1 MNKKNK
7 HIRKKRQQPV
17 PKKKKKV
24 ARSYRPKEL
33 SMEEKLKAYGMQ
45 MVEAFEDKESIKNAI
60 TTHVARVEDY
70 FRKYDSIQL
79 IGSVGLY
86 TIDNLPTLE
95 KKFMAQYTGKKLRL
109 DEEAEVLA
117 EYALN
122 FGLSMPNEGRLNPTD
137 EVVADLRETLTALFH
152 LYRMIDMPLEN
163 DSQQYLDWM
172 IHSETIAVRGDGY
185 QEHIL
190 EVFNEMFEP
199 HSSFY
204 EQKFGFSIKNL
215 VDFLIEL
222 EDRVICKIGGQD
234 MVYGPFKMW
243 SRWKQWEEK
252 TFGKSDGINDFK
264 NRDFSKGLF
273 GEFFEANP
281 DVPHTEDGQ
290 QFLCYQPDDY
300 SESEMIFWVWPQSE
314 VERKIMSALSVEFGD
329 NASFIAEGEYKG
341 NILNGHSIYEKPFV
355 KVNDKYYCFTPMI
368 PHRNMFLIAEKLM
381 KSDSAY
387 YNSYF
392 QQNTTPNSRDN
403 YIERKVKSVLQSFL
417 PTITFY
423 PSVNYC
429 IVEDVV
435 SKTPELD
442 ILGVSDKAIYIIEVK
457 AHELSHKDRVG
468 LRGAKDK
475 FKASVTEACSQC
487 QRAARF
493 IVEED
498 SPTFGSSNDVVTI
511 DKTKPVYKIAVTF
524 QHYSTMIGYM
534 DMLVEAG
541 LMEDSYRD
549 TWIVS
554 LFDLMVCSEFIES
567 EEEFIDYLE
576 LHKELY
582 TNHCIFNDEL
592 DVLNGFLN
600 EDLARK
606 VKSGKSI
613 MLVGGS
619 EAIDKEYYQEMEL
632 PNGVLGFE

>member
-1 MNKKNK
+1 MNKK
-7 HIRKKRQQPV
+7 KKRQRAV

-24 ARSYRPKEL
+24 AESYCHNHKEL
-33 SMEEKLKAYGMQ
+33 SIEERFKAFGMM
-45 MVEAFEDKESIKNAI
+45 MVEAFKDKDTVKDVIASHIEK
-60 TTHVARVEDY
+60 VEGY

-95 KKFMAQYTGKKLRL
+95 KKFMAQYTGQKLRL
-109 DEEAEVLA
+109 DEDAEVLA

-122 FGLSMPNEGRLNPTD
+122 FGLSMPNDGRLNPTD
-137 EVVADLRETLTALFH
+137 EVVADLRETLKALFH
-152 LYRMIDMPLEN
+152 LYRMLDMPLEN
-163 DSQQYLDWM
+163 DKEKFLDWM

-204 EQKFGFSIKNL
+204 EQKYGFSIKNL
-215 VDFLIEL
+215 VDFFTEL
-222 EDRVICKIGGQD
+222 EDRVICKLGSQD
-234 MVYGPFKMW
+234 MIYGPYKMW

-252 TFGKSDGINDFK
+252 SFGKSDGVVDLEK
-264 NRDFSKGLF
+264 RDFSKGIF
-273 GEFFEANP
+273 GEFFESNP
-281 DVPHTEDGQ
+281 DVPHTKDGQ

-300 SESEMIFWVWPQSE
+300 SGSDTIFWIWPQNE
-314 VERKIMSALSVEFGD
+314 VEKNIMSALSVKFGD

-355 KVNDKYYCFTPMI
+355 KVDDKYYCFTPMI

-387 YNSYF
+387 YNNHF

-403 YIERKVKSVLQSFL
+403 YIERKVQSVLHSFL
-417 PTITFY
+417 PNVAFY

-429 IVEDVV
+429 IVEDGVK
-435 SKTPELD
+435 KTPELD
-442 ILGVSDKAIYIIEVK
+442 ILGISNKAVYIIEVK

-468 LRGAKDK
+468 IRGAKEK

-493 IVEED
+493 IAED
-498 SPTFGSSNDVVTI
+498 NAPSFSGANGAVVI
-511 DKTKPVYKIAVTF
+511 DKTKPVYKIAVSF

-534 DMLVEAG
+534 DMLIGAG
-541 LMEDSYRD
+541 LMDDSYRD

-554 LFDLMVCSEFIES
+554 LFDLMVCSNFIKS
-567 EEEFIDYLE
+567 EEVFIDYLE
-576 LHKELY
+576 LHKALY
-582 TNHCIFNDEL
+582 TNHCTFNDEL

-606 VKSGKSI
+606 VRLGKPI
-613 MLVGGS
+613 ILVGGA
-619 EAIDKEYYQEMEL
+619 EEIDKNYYQSYEL
-632 PNGVLGFE
+632 PFKE

>member
-1 MNKKNK
+1 MNKKK
-7 HIRKKRQQPV
+7 HIKKRRRQPA

-24 ARSYRPKEL
+24 AGSFRCKEVSL
-33 SMEEKLKAYGMQ
+33 EDRLKAYGMQ
-45 MVEAFEDKESIKNAI
+45 MAEAFKDKDSIKNAI
-60 TTHVARVEDY
+60 ASHIERVEGY

-95 KKFMAQYTGKKLRL
+95 KKFMAQYTGQKLRL

-122 FGLSMPNEGRLNPTD
+122 FGLSMPNDGKENPTD
-137 EVVADLRETLTALFH
+137 EVVADLRETLKALFH
-152 LYRMIDMPLEN
+152 LYRMLDMPLEN
-163 DSQQYLDWM
+163 DTEKFLDWM

-190 EVFNEMFEP
+190 EVFNELFEP
-199 HSSFY
+199 HTVFY
-204 EQKFGFSIKNL
+204 EQKYGFSIKDL
-215 VDFLIEL
+215 VDFLTVL
-222 EDRVICKIGGQD
+222 EDRVICKIGSQN

-243 SRWKQWEEK
+243 TRWKEWDERTYGKCDGIED
-252 TFGKSDGINDFK
+252 FGK
-264 NRDFSKGLF
+264 RDFSKGIM
-273 GEFFEANP
+273 GDFFEANP

-290 QFLCYQPDDY
+290 KFLCYQPDDY
-300 SESEMIFWVWPQSE
+300 SGSDKIFWVWPQNE
-314 VERKIMSALSVEFGD
+314 VEKNIMIALSVEFGD

-355 KVNDKYYCFTPMI
+355 KVEDRYYCFTPMI

-387 YNSYF
+387 YNNYF

-403 YIERKVKSVLQSFL
+403 YIERKVKAVLHSFL
-417 PTITFY
+417 PSVVFY
-423 PSVNYC
+423 PSVNYS
-429 IVEDVV
+429 IVEDGVG
-435 SKTPELD
+435 KTPELD
-442 ILGVSDKAIYIIEVK
+442 ILGVSDKAVYIIEVK

-468 LRGAKDK
+468 IRGAKEK
-475 FKASVTEACSQC
+475 FKASVAEACCQC

-493 IVEED
+493 IDEN
-498 SPTFGSSNDVVTI
+498 SAPSFGSGSGAVAI
-511 DKTKPVYKIAVTF
+511 DKSKPVYKIAVTF

-534 DMLVEAG
+534 DMLVGAG

-554 LFDLMVCSEFIES
+554 LFDLMVCADFIES
-567 EEEFIDYLE
+567 EDEFIEYLE
-576 LHKELY
+576 LHKTLY
-582 TNHCIFNDEL
+582 SNHSTFNDEL

-606 VKSGKSI
+606 VRPDKPI
-613 MLVGGS
+613 MLVGGA
-619 EAIDKEYYQEMEL
+619 EEIDKEYYKDMEI
-632 PNGVLGFE
+632 PVAKA

>member
-1 MNKKNK
+1 MNKKKK
-7 HIRKKRQQPV
+7 HIRKKRQHPV
-17 PKKKKKV
+17 RKKKKKV
-24 ARSYRPKEL
+24 AQSYRSEKL
-33 SMEEKLKAYGMQ
+33 SFEDKLKAYGKQ
-45 MVEAFEDKESIKNAI
+45 MVEAFKDKESIKNAI
-60 TTHVARVEDY
+60 TAHVARVEGY

-117 EYALN
+117 EYTLN
-122 FGLSMPNEGRLNPTD
+122 FGLSMPNEGRLNPTH
-137 EVVADLRETLTALFH
+137 EVVSDLRKTLKDLFH
-152 LYRMIDMPLEN
+152 LYRMFDMPLEN
-163 DSQQYLDWM
+163 NSEKYLDWM

-204 EQKFGFSIKNL
+204 EQNFGFSIKNL
-215 VDFLIEL
+215 VDFFTEL
-222 EDRVICKIGGQD
+222 EDRVICKLGGQD
-234 MVYGPFKMW
+234 MIYGPSKMW
-243 SRWKQWEEK
+243 ERWKKWEERK
-252 TFGKSDGINDFK
+252 HGQIDDKNSDEK
-264 NRDFSKGLF
+264 RDFTKGLF

-281 DVPHTEDGQ
+281 DVPHTKDGQ

-300 SESEMIFWVWPQSE
+300 SGSDIIFWVWPQSE
-314 VERKIMSALSVEFGD
+314 VERNIMSALSVEFGD
-329 NASFIAEGEYKG
+329 NASFIAEGEYKD

-368 PHRNMFLIAEKLM
+368 PHRNIFLIAEKLM

-423 PSVNYC
+423 PSVYYS
-429 IVEDVV
+429 IVENGM

-457 AHELSHKDRVG
+457 AHELSRKDRVG
-468 LRGAKDK
+468 IRGAKEK

-493 IVEED
+493 IREGD
-498 SPTFGSSNDVVTI
+498 APTFDSSNDTVTI
-511 DKTKPVYKIAVTF
+511 DKTKPEYNIVVTF

-534 DMLVEAG
+534 DMLVGAG

-567 EEEFIDYLE
+567 EAEFIDYLE
-576 LHKELY
+576 LHKALY
-582 TNHCIFNDEL
+582 TNHCTFNDEL

-613 MLVGGS
+613 MLVGGA
-619 EAIDKEYYQEMEL
+619 EAIDKEYYKEMEM
-632 PNGVLGFE
+632 PKGIPGI

>member
-1 MNKKNK
+1 MNKKK
-7 HIRKKRQQPV
+7 HKNKKRQRPV

-24 ARSYRPKEL
+24 ANSFRHCHKEL
-33 SMEEKLKAYGMQ
+33 SIEDKLKAYGMQ
-45 MVEAFEDKESIKNAI
+45 MLDAFKDKDSIKNAI
-60 TTHVARVEDY
+60 ASHIEKVESY
-70 FRKYDSIQL
+70 FRKYDSVQL

-86 TIDNLPTLE
+86 MIDNLPTLE

-122 FGLSMPNEGRLNPTD
+122 FGLSMPNDGKLNPTD
-137 EVVADLRETLTALFH
+137 DVVADLRETLKALFH
-152 LYRMIDMPLEN
+152 LYRMLDMPLEN
-163 DSQQYLDWM
+163 DTEKFLDWM

-215 VDFLIEL
+215 IDFLTEL
-222 EDRVICKIGGQD
+222 EDRVICKLGSQD
-234 MVYGPFKMW
+234 MIYGPYKMW

-252 TFGKSDGINDFK
+252 TFGPIDKLDFFE
-264 NRDFSKGLF
+264 NRDFSKGF
-273 GEFFEANP
+273 MNEFLEANP
-281 DVPHTEDGQ
+281 DVPRTKESKMPYS
-290 QFLCYQPDDY
+290 FQPDDY
-300 SESEMIFWVWPQSE
+300 SGSDMIFWIWPQSE
-314 VERKIMSALSVEFGD
+314 VEKNIMGALSVKFGD
-329 NASFIAEGEYKG
+329 NASFIAEGEFKG

-355 KVNDKYYCFTPMI
+355 MVDDKYYCFTPMI

-381 KSDSAY
+381 KSDSTY
-387 YNSYF
+387 YNNYF
-392 QQNTTPNSRDN
+392 QQNTTSNSRDN
-403 YIERKVKSVLQSFL
+403 YIERKVLSVLHSFL
-417 PTITFY
+417 PSIVFY
-423 PSVNYC
+423 PSVNYSL
-429 IVEDVV
+429 VEDGI

-442 ILGVSDKAIYIIEVK
+442 ILGVSDKAVYIIEVK

-468 LRGAKDK
+468 IRGAKEK
-475 FKASVTEACSQC
+475 FKSSVAEACSQC

-493 IVEED
+493 IAED
-498 SPTFGSSNDVVTI
+498 NAPSFSGANGAVVI

-534 DMLVEAG
+534 DMLVGAG

-554 LFDLMVCSEFIES
+554 LFDLMVCSDFIES
-567 EEEFIDYLE
+567 EKVFIDYLE

-582 TNHCIFNDEL
+582 TNHCTFNDEL
-592 DVLNGFLN
+592 DVLYGFLN
-600 EDLARK
+600 EDLVRK
-606 VKSGKSI
+606 VRLGKPI
-613 MLVGGS
+613 MLVGGA
-619 EAIDKEYYQEMEL
+619 EEIDKKYYQSYEV
-632 PNGVLGFE
+632 PFS